1 MNLLF
6 NIFKKVFNIKTKV
19 TGELKNL
26 TENTIETFSSIC
38 KITENK
44 YIYNDKKTTYTLIK
58 NKDNITFIRENN
70 EMQHTIIFN
79 LEKITKSEY
88 YLKEMHT
95 SLEFN
100 IKTTNLKMT
109 DKKFIINYQVL
120 ETTNEYEYIIE
131 MSDIK
136 WV

>member
-19 TGELKNL
+19 NVKLKNI
-26 TENTIETFSSIC
+26 TENITETFSSIC
-38 KITENK
+38 EITKNK
-44 YIYNDKKTTYTLIK
+44 YFYTDKETMYTLIK
-58 NKDNITFIRENN
+58 NKDNITFIRENA

-79 LEKITKSEY
+79 LKKITTSEY

-100 IKTTNLKMT
+100 IKTTNLKIT
-109 DKKFIINYQVL
+109 DKKFIINYQIL
-120 ETTNEYEYIIE
+120 ETANEYEYIIE

-136 WV
+136 